1 LHFYFLLI
9 KQTIT
14 TMYIVCPAYIL
25 YLNVVMIFT
34 IKIKKV
40 VVSFML
46 SLYILFLAHMLQKFY
61 NILVYNSR
69 FVQQHRIYSAE
80 VAHL

>member
-1 LHFYFLLI
+1 
-9 KQTIT
+9 
-14 TMYIVCPAYIL
+14 MYIVCPAYIL